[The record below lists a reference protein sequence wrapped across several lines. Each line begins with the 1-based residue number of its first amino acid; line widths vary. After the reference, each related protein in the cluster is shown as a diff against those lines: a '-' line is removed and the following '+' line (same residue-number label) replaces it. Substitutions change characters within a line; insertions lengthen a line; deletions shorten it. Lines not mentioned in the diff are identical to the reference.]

1 MIIKDLIGPTD
12 PEKEARIKR
21 ATQDF
26 AYFCQYYLK
35 EAFPIPFAEYQK
47 IIIDIIN
54 KQAITEV
61 DVKSLKK
68 FIKKDRHIY
77 LKVSEKLEGIL
88 DLEPRDHGKT
98 TRMSQALPLWL
109 VLTRAGVFPVVVG
122 VSRESATNFIESI
135 KLELENND
143 RILEDFGD
151 LKGRTWKKNKITL
164 KNDNAIAA
172 VGANE
177 GIRGI
182 KDKYRRPT
190 HIICDDLLKDKDVE
204 SRSLR
209 ESLFRWFKRV
219 IMNLGKGALIIVVN
233 TIMHPDDLPS
243 RLLKEIKGS
252 KLKNWVGFRFSATT
266 PEGKPLWPQ
275 RWSLRDLAKKKE
287 ELGVSI
293 YATEWENE
301 PIAEEEK
308 KFKKEWFRYF
318 ELEDVNLRN
327 LVKVMA
333 VDPATGKETGDYS
346 AIVVVGLSDSGIL
359 YVLDAEGAKISDL
372 RLIDRIITKYKL
384 WWPGKIIFEI
394 QTFQEIYKN
403 QLLRE
408 ALKQNVILPVI
419 GVKQTSNKK
428 FRISKLSP
436 LIEAG
441 IVLFRKE
448 QTLLLTQLENFP
460 KDHDDLPDA
469 LEMAVSALIS
479 AGSGPVEYET
489 VARRRYRNKRGG
501 IW

>member
-164 KNDNAIAA
+164 KNGNAIAA

-182 KDKYRRPT
+182 KDKYRRPV
-190 HIICDDLLKDKDVE
+190 L
-204 SRSLR
+204 S
-209 ESLFRWFKRV
+209 
-219 IMNLGKGALIIVVN
+219 
-233 TIMHPDDLPS
+233 
-243 RLLKEIKGS
+243 
-252 KLKNWVGFRFSATT
+252 
-266 PEGKPLWPQ
+266 
-275 RWSLRDLAKKKE
+275 
-287 ELGVSI
+287 
-293 YATEWENE
+293 E
-301 PIAEEEK
+301 PC
-308 KFKKEWFRYF
+308 
-318 ELEDVNLRN
+318 
-327 LVKVMA
+327 
-333 VDPATGKETGDYS
+333 
-346 AIVVVGLSDSGIL
+346 GI
-359 YVLDAEGAKISDL
+359 
-372 RLIDRIITKYKL
+372 
-384 WWPGKIIFEI
+384 
-394 QTFQEIYKN
+394 
-403 QLLRE
+403 
-408 ALKQNVILPVI
+408 
-419 GVKQTSNKK
+419 
-428 FRISKLSP
+428 
-436 LIEAG
+436 
-441 IVLFRKE
+441 
-448 QTLLLTQLENFP
+448 
-460 KDHDDLPDA
+460 
-469 LEMAVSALIS
+469 
-479 AGSGPVEYET
+479 
-489 VARRRYRNKRGG
+489 
-501 IW
+501 